1 MKYYKL
7 IRDNEFIGIC
17 TTLDM
22 RKFQKK
28 HNIFL
33 VCNETE
39 AQYVQCAGKMYRATW
54 MIPGDSAEKDIPIVD
69 VIEIEQSEYDA
80 LYNAIKSNEEIKIEL
95 DSEQDENEESQ
106 EIDKPTQVTIEY
118 VCESKITEMKHE
130 FDKTISNGLDIEV
143 SVGKK
148 HHFPLTVQDQLN
160 LITAAQKVND
170 GEQLIQYY
178 TDGEFFEYSASEMRV
193 IIDKVYSFKKYHE
206 AYFNSLKNYIKSLQ
220 DVNNISDIFYGV
232 DIPEEYQ
239 SKILKSFK

>member
-7 IRDNEFIGIC
+7 IKDNEFIGIC

-33 VCNETE
+33 ICDEAE
-39 AQYVQCAGKMYRATW
+39 AQYVQCNGNIYRATW
-54 MIPGDSAEKDIPIVD
+54 MIPGDSSVKGIQTVD
-69 VIEIEQSEYDA
+69 VIEIEQTEYDT
-80 LYNAIKSNEEIKIEL
+80 LCNAIKSNEEIKIEL
-95 DSEQDENEESQ
+95 DSEEDEKEELQ
-106 EIDKPTQVTIEY
+106 EIDKPTKVTIEY
-118 VCESKITEMKHE
+118 VCESKIAEMKRE

-160 LITAAQKVND
+160 LITATQKVND
-170 GEQLIQYY
+170 RESVISYY
-178 TDGEFFEYSASEMRV
+178 TDGEFFEYSASEMQI
-193 IIDKVYSFKKYHE
+193 IIDKVYSFKTYHE
-206 AYFNSLKNYIKSLQ
+206 AYFNSLKNYIKSMQ
-220 DVNNISDIFYGV
+220 DINSISDIFYGV

-239 SKILKSFK
+239 SKMLKSFK